1 MAMPVRAQFQ
11 TGWATFVAMK
21 DAFDQCLYRPQV
33 EVAREVLPA
42 RDFLI
47 DLEKV
52 ALHPAL
58 KEEWR
63 VVSDLN
69 IRIVEALKLK
79 QPVLVTLFIARRL
92 GEATASDKAGA
103 ICTADAQLKE
113 LKAMGGK
120 GGFAELAN

>member
-1 MAMPVRAQFQ
+1 MTMPVRTQFQ

-33 EVAREVLPA
+33 EVAQEVLRA

-58 KEEWR
+58 KEKWK
-63 VVSDLN
+63 VVSGLN
-69 IRIVEALKLK
+69 VGVVEALKLD
-79 QPVLVTLFIARRL
+79 RR
-92 GEATASDKAGA
+92 
-103 ICTADAQLKE
+103 
-113 LKAMGGK
+113 
-120 GGFAELAN
+120 